1 MTNVSVDWS
10 KLLREITLYTI
21 ENKGIS
27 VLGTDIYWPLIIQF
41 PMCQTIDLAQY
52 FDIQTP
58 PKQILFRFNV
68 IEDNA
73 VSLRIE
79 DNILSPNRTLKSQVV
94 TYSGPTIQHKN
105 MASPMIKRFVLTL
118 DQTINSMAEKDINCT
133 NYPNENFSSF
143 KECDEQ
149 FVLSKLNN
157 THDRI
162 MPFWAT
168 GDIDKVTHQ
177 R

>member
-1 MTNVSVDWS
+1 M
-10 KLLREITLYTI
+10 LREITFYTI

-27 VLGTDIYWPLIIQF
+27 ILGEDIYWPLIIQF
-41 PMCQTIDLAQY
+41 PMCQTIDLAHYIDLQ
-52 FDIQTP
+52 IP

-68 IEDNA
+68 IKDKA
-73 VSLRIE
+73 VSMSIG
-79 DNILSPNRTLKSQVV
+79 DKIFSANRTLKSQVV
-94 TYSGPTIQHKN
+94 TYSGSTIEHNN
-105 MASPMIKRFVLTL
+105 MAIPKIKRFVLTL
-118 DQTINSMAEKDINCT
+118 DQTINSIAEKDINCT
-133 NYPNENFSSF
+133 NYPNDKFSSF
-143 KECDEQ
+143 KECDEH

-157 THDRI
+157 TCNGI